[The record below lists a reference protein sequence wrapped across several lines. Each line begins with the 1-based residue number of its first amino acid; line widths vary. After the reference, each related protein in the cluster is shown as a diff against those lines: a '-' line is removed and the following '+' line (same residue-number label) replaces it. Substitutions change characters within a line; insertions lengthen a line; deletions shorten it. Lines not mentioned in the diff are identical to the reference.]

1 MTRARI
7 YDCKGTD
14 ICQGNGYIMAME
26 YIMARERIYKG
37 KGTDI

>member
-7 YDCKGTD
+7 YDGKGTD
-14 ICQGNGYIMAME
+14 ICQGNGYIMA
-26 YIMARERIYKG
+26 RERIYNG